1 MNDQDNNTVGS
12 QAKQPKPRKVRKAR
26 GSGKSRRSP
35 LAALVRQ
42 EPQEWVCEPGD
53 VNELPTMPV
62 QQLWFELR
70 SWAWKSLA
78 IVPTV
83 AGGSEFDLAEQVVMV
98 GVSNTS
104 RRMILISAEGAGVG
118 DTDKVIGMIR
128 AAEARGDR
136 VVVVTDSVLDNPSS
150 TPIIRAVNGVIP
162 VVTLGVSERSAV
174 ERTIQAVGRSRV
186 IGAVSRQP

>member
-1 MNDQDNNTVGS
+1 MKATTES
-12 QAKQPKPRKVRKAR
+12 KSKSKSKKRQPNSTTP
-26 GSGKSRRSP
+26 P
-35 LAALVRQ
+35 VRQ
-42 EPQEWVCEPGD
+42 EPQEWVCDPAD
-53 VNELPTMPV
+53 VNDLPSVPV

-83 AGGSEFDLAEQVVMV
+83 HNGSEFELAEQVVMV
-98 GVSNTS
+98 GVSNTN
-104 RRMILISAEGAGVG
+104 RRMSLISAEGAGVG
-118 DTDKVIGMIR
+118 DTDRVIAMIR

-136 VVVVTDSVLDNPSS
+136 VVVVTDAVIDNPAS

-162 VVTLGVSERSAV
+162 IITLGQSERSVV

>member
-1 MNDQDNNTVGS
+1 MSAQTEIDTDPTKIGQEKVR
-12 QAKQPKPRKVRKAR
+12 AKKAPRKRK
-26 GSGKSRRSP
+26 RRP
-35 LAALVRQ
+35 LALVHQ
-42 EPQEWVCEPGD
+42 EPQEWVCDPGD
-53 VNELPTMPV
+53 VNELPEVPV

-83 AGGSEFDLAEQVVMV
+83 PGHSEFDLAEQVVIV
-98 GVSNTS
+98 GVSNTK
-104 RRMILISAEGAGVG
+104 RRMVLISAEGAGVG
-118 DTDKVIGMIR
+118 DTDKAIGMIR

-162 VVTLGVSERSAV
+162 VITLGVSERSAV

-186 IGAVSRQP
+186 IGAVSRQN